1 MDQGSDSVAGE
12 LRRAWHSEGPEGCS
26 SEARGSQDPD
36 DTLEIVSCEVFSE
49 GEAEMSPSCSSLA
62 REMESCG
69 ETKGNLVS
77 IAEEID
83 DLLDS
88 KNESRESSPKK
99 GKKKR
104 R

>member
-12 LRRAWHSEGPEGCS
+12 IRRAWHSEGPEGCS

-36 DTLEIVSCEVFSE
+36 DTLEIIACEIFSE
-49 GEAEMSPSCSSLA
+49 SEAEMSPSCSSLT
-62 REMESCG
+62 RGVESCE
-69 ETKGNLVS
+69 ETRGNLVS

-83 DLLDS
+83 DLLDTKGES
-88 KNESRESSPKK
+88 KESSPKK

>member
-1 MDQGSDSVAGE
+1 MDQGPDSVEGE
-12 LRRAWHSEGPEGCS
+12 IRRAWHSEGPEERS

-36 DTLEIVSCEVFSE
+36 DTLEIIACEVFSE
-49 GEAEMSPSCSSLA
+49 GEAEMSPSCSSLTK
-62 REMESCG
+62 EI
-69 ETKGNLVS
+69 ETYEETRGNLVS

-83 DLLDS
+83 DLLDD
-88 KNESRESSPKK
+88 KGGSRESSPKK